1 MQITI
6 YCIWSER
13 NSRIHRQVFRSV
25 HSLFKDTEKQNSES
39 SGHMMQFRLNSSSS
53 PPPPHN
59 HQSLLLQNSSN
70 HFSVLNPSYLL
81 QLTWIWVL
89 NLCGLLT
96 IIGQVPKTKALARLV
111 FLFILLHLNSN
122 KNEFQRKKIHL
133 VYAIICE
140 VIFTTKL
147 SC

>member
-39 SGHMMQFRLNSSSS
+39 SGHMMQFRLSSSSS

-122 KNEFQRKKIHL
+122 KMSFKEKKFISSML
-133 VYAIICE
+133 
-140 VIFTTKL
+140 
-147 SC
+147 